1 MRYRQFLSI
10 IPPALFVLFL
20 AWHEWS
26 LLPDG
31 RTHLYFL
38 DVGQGDGALV
48 VTPTGKTIVI
58 DGGPDTRMLEHLGTY
73 RPFFSRRIDML
84 VLSHPHLDHLAS
96 FPDVLRRY
104 DVRTVVLSGVP
115 AGLPRYREM
124 LGLIRAQGI
133 HVVSPSATG
142 RIDFGDGVQME
153 ILWPSATMLSQHP
166 DDTNDTS
173 VVVRVRAGSGSALF
187 TGDIEDDAEQRIV
200 AAKIDVRANI
210 LKVAHHGSNSSSST
224 GFLLAVSP
232 AMAVMSVGKDNTFR
246 HPRPEIVRRY
256 ESLRIPVRRTD
267 LEGTIEVVWD

>member
-1 MRYRQFLSI
+1 MSALPPIVFL
-10 IPPALFVLFL
+10 LFL
-20 AWHEWS
+20 GWHELS

-31 RTHLYFL
+31 RTHIYFL

-48 VTPTGKTIVI
+48 VTPTGKAVVI

-96 FPDVLRRY
+96 FPDMLRRY
-104 DVRTVVLSGVP
+104 EVKTVVLSGVP

-124 LGLIRAQGI
+124 LGLMRAQGTR
-133 HVVSPSATG
+133 VVSPSATG
-142 RIDFGDGVQME
+142 LIDFGDGVQME
-153 ILWPSATMLSQHP
+153 ILWPSATMLAQHP
-166 DDTNDTS
+166 DDINDTS
-173 VVVRVRAGSGSALF
+173 VVVRVSAGSGSALF
-187 TGDIEDDAEQRIV
+187 TGDIEDDAEQRMV
-200 AAKIDVRANI
+200 AAKIDVRADI

-224 GFLLAVSP
+224 GFIVAVSP

-256 ESLRIPVRRTD
+256 ESLHIPIRRTD